1 MWNVVKRLRICAF
14 LLGLLCL
21 ASAQAGVMT
30 RAAGVP
36 RLLLTHLWPEG
47 DPEAYRTEAVE
58 AFGAPV
64 EIAITNER
72 YDL

>member
-1 MWNVVKRLRICAF
+1 
-14 LLGLLCL
+14 
-21 ASAQAGVMT
+21 MT

-47 DPEAYRTEAVE
+47 DPEAYRTEAAE

>member
-1 MWNVVKRLRICAF
+1 MLH
-14 LLGLLCL
+14 L
-21 ASAQAGVMT
+21 SARQAGAMA
-30 RAAGVP
+30 RAAGVR
-36 RLLLTHLWPEG
+36 RLVLTHLWPEWRPRG
-47 DPEAYRTEAVE
+47 LTGSRAAE